1 MLTSDNLARKLSLN
15 YFLNYF
21 ARVNSSVLAFVLAI
35 ALSLLGLQPLAA
47 QVSTKSGEQTVSISD
62 NQVPQRIV
70 VKNFEVVG
78 STIFTQPELNQALK
92 SYLNRPLTLAELFQA
107 RSTITKL
114 YTDQGYVN
122 SGAYLPPQELNDGT
136 VQIAVLEGKFEEINV
151 LGTKNLSKNYITERL
166 KTATAIPINVDSLLS
181 ALQLLRLDPLIANI
195 SAELS
200 AGIRPGTSVLD

>member
-1 MLTSDNLARKLSLN
+1 MLTSDNLARKLSLI
-15 YFLNYF
+15 YCLNYF

-35 ALSLLGLQPLAA
+35 ALSLLGLQPLVA
-47 QVSTKSGEQTVSISD
+47 QVSTKSGSQTVSISD

-136 VQIAVLEGKFEEINV
+136 VQITV
-151 LGTKNLSKNYITERL
+151 
-166 KTATAIPINVDSLLS
+166 
-181 ALQLLRLDPLIANI
+181 
-195 SAELS
+195 
-200 AGIRPGTSVLD
+200 